1 MPEFNLPRTTSKHL
15 DNPPTFFENDD
26 QFFDKLYPLD
36 IRSKA
41 AKHWSPLR
49 VTALAAEFLTPEKSV
64 HVLDIGSGVGKFCIA
79 AAYFKPN
86 AMFYGIEQRK
96 DLVSYASECNE
107 VIGLPNVCF
116 IHGNFTE
123 LDLRQFDHFYFY
135 NSFYENLEGTD
146 KIDDK
151 LEYSLSLYNYYNRYL
166 FSQLERKPKGTRIAT
181 FHSLEGEI
189 PSCYYTVKE
198 HFDGFLKF
206 WIKA

>member
-1 MPEFNLPRTTSKHL
+1 MPEFNPPSTTAKHQ
-15 DNPPTFFENDD
+15 DHSPAFFENDD
-26 QFFDKLYPLD
+26 KSFDKLYPLD
-36 IRSKA
+36 IRPQA
-41 AKHWSPLR
+41 AKHWTPLK
-49 VTALAAEFLTPEKSV
+49 VAAYAAEFLAPEDDV

-79 AAYFKPN
+79 AAHLKPN
-86 AMFYGIEQRK
+86 AEFYGIEQRK
-96 DLVSYASECNE
+96 DLVKHAIRCNE
-107 VIGLPNVCF
+107 KIGLPNVCF
-116 IHGNFTE
+116 IHGNFTN

-166 FSQLERKPKGTRIAT
+166 FSQLERRPKGTRIAT

-189 PSCYYTVKE
+189 PSSYYTVKD
-198 HFDGFLKF
+198 HFEGFLKF